1 MRIFLIKVFNLM
13 YFFYSIVFI
22 VFNVK
27 KGKIKKEKIGFVSE
41 VVINVLE
48 YFMLIK
54 L

>member
-1 MRIFLIKVFNLM
+1 M